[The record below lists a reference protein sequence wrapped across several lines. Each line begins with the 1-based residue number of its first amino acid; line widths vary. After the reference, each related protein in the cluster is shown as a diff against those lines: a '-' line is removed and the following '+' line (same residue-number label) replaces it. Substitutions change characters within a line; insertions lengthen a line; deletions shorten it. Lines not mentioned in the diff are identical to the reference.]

1 MPQAKSLTPKDI
13 EKVLAYIDTTKY
25 AMRNRALFLT
35 ALKSGM
41 RVGEI
46 ANLKIGD
53 VIESDGSIKGEIR
66 LSAEQTKGSH
76 GRTVFISK
84 TFKTSLRTI
93 CAFAAPLGLSVRY
106 FSHATKQA
114 SRPTHWHNTFGG
126 CIAMQ
131 A

>member
-1 MPQAKSLTPKDI
+1 MPQAKALTPKDI
-13 EKVLAYIDTTKY
+13 EKVLTYIDTTKY

-66 LSAEQTKGSH
+66 LSAEQTKGKH

-93 CAFAAPLGLSVRY
+93 CAFAAPLGLSVRC
-106 FSHATKQA
+106 FSHVTKQA
-114 SRPTHWHNTFGG
+114 SHPTHLPNIFGG